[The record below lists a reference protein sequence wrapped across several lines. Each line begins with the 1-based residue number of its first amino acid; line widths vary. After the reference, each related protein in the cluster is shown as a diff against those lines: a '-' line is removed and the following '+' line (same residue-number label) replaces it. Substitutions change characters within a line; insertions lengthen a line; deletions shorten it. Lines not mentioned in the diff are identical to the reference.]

1 LKILNSFCRLE
12 EIIDVVHK
20 SKKQVY
26 KQKNCNKNMEKQFKI
41 IFTQSFEKRVFKYLE
56 KSELKELDLFFENLE
71 ISPFLGKP
79 ISYNFF
85 REKKINE
92 KRVYFLIYEDLN
104 LILFI
109 GISNKKNQQKEIDKI
124 KINFKDYK
132 QYVLKLI

>member
-1 LKILNSFCRLE
+1 VFENIKYFVDLKKLLTLSLK
-12 EIIDVVHK
+12 V
-20 SKKQVY
+20 KQLLY

-85 REKKINE
+85 REKK
-92 KRVYFLIYEDLN
+92 
-104 LILFI
+104 
-109 GISNKKNQQKEIDKI
+109 NK
-124 KINFKDYK
+124 
-132 QYVLKLI
+132 

>member
-1 LKILNSFCRLE
+1 
-12 EIIDVVHK
+12 
-20 SKKQVY
+20 
-26 KQKNCNKNMEKQFKI
+26 MEKQFKI

-104 LILFI
+104 LILFV
-109 GISNKKNQQKEIDKI
+109 GISNKKTQQKEIDKI